1 MEGHVIIGGVP
12 GRFARRAERLGA
24 IVVAIA
30 LSLFPVGCQQPRVR
44 VAGRA
49 SKRGVGGGR
58 VPPAPHQW
66 IRAPRGISW
75 EGGGEEAKSMRAR
88 RTARLLFLH
97 SRVGSGHFGLWLL
110 WRCRVLGDSSGV
122 WRGLKK
128 GGSVNTS
135 GIR

>member
-1 MEGHVIIGGVP
+1 MEGRVIIGGGP

-88 RTARLLFLH
+88 RACFFFIPAWG
-97 SRVGSGHFGLWLL
+97 VGISGCGCCGAVVYWAIQVA
-110 WRCRVLGDSSGV
+110 CGV
-122 WRGLKK
+122 
-128 GGSVNTS
+128 V
-135 GIR
+135 